1 MESYGCHRI
10 WLWGSRAMRICDTI
24 MWLPTMIIMLLA
36 TTADLILTR
45 IMDIQQ
51 LYFYHLLASI
61 SHPVMLQP
69 LNN

>member
-1 MESYGCHRI
+1 
-10 WLWGSRAMRICDTI
+10 
-24 MWLPTMIIMLLA
+24 MIIMLLA
-36 TTADLILTR
+36 TTADLILTG

-51 LYFYHLLASI
+51 LYFYHLLVSI